1 MCDGGKKNGCLP
13 FYIASSAV
21 KSQLDMSFYIKHLAK
36 KGDILLVD
44 EPEQN
49 LHPVNQRKMAR
60 LFVQLIKA
68 GIKVLVTT
76 HSDYLIK
83 ELNHLILLNNEF
95 ENRTKIMKKYK
106 YTEEDVLDKSKVKV
120 YVAEKKTLVLASID
134 DTGIEVPSFD
144 EEIDEMND
152 FYDDV
157 LFAVG

>member
-95 ENRTKIMKKYK
+95 ENRSKK
-106 YTEEDVLDKSKVKV
+106 
-120 YVAEKKTLVLASID
+120 
-134 DTGIEVPSFD
+134 EV
-144 EEIDEMND
+144 
-152 FYDDV
+152 
-157 LFAVG
+157 